1 MPQGG
6 AIRAP
11 MTKTDKIAAV
21 ILWPGN
27 RICDLLGVEGDDH
40 RLILRLFMNLLI
52 YGALSLTIMLILI
65 V

>member
-1 MPQGG
+1 MPQDG
-6 AIRAP
+6 AIRAA
-11 MTKTDKIAAV
+11 MTTTDKIAAV

-52 YGALSLTIMLILI
+52 YGALSLAIMLILI
-65 V
+65 D

>member
-1 MPQGG
+1 MPHAG
-6 AIRAP
+6 AIRAA
-11 MTKTDKIAAV
+11 MTTTDKIAAI

-52 YGALSLTIMLILI
+52 YGALSLAVMLSVIG
-65 V
+65 

>member
-6 AIRAP
+6 AIRAA
-11 MTKTDKIAAV
+11 MTTTDRIAAI

>member
-1 MPQGG
+1 
-6 AIRAP
+6 

-27 RICDLLGVEGDDH
+27 RICDLLGVEGEDH
-40 RLILRLFMNLLI
+40 RLILRVFMNLLI